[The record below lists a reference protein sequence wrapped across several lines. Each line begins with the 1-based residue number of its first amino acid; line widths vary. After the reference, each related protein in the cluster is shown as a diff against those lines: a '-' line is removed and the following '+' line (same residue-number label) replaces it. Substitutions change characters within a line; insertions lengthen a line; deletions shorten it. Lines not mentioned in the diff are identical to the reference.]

1 MNTKEQTLVLGK
13 NFASTGLLV
22 ALLAAAAPFATPTAQ
37 ADIRVG
43 IGLGVEL
50 PRGYVELNVGRDHYY
65 EHHGVFY
72 QRGPRGYV
80 VVRAPR
86 GALGEAAP
94 ATAAPSPPRSPR

>member
-86 GALGEAAP
+86 GALVRVL
-94 ATAAPSPPRSPR
+94 PPHCVRIYVGRK